1 MNFGAFAGGFA
12 EGFERGQRIAKS
24 IRETIRENRLEEMR
38 QKAMDEA
45 NAAREQAVNGLITE
59 NKEAVEKSAEAPV
72 SESVKPSTSGEPAA
86 STATTE
92 EKPAASS
99 TKPAAAATPTTIDAE
114 NAKPA
119 TVSTGAVPDPSRP
132 EDNPVA
138 KGLPVIKGEGASVT
152 LAEKPDNKPR
162 IFALVPEGGKVPGMV
177 DVGTIDLNNRKVL
190 KNPDGSI
197 STESSMSINEGKYEV
212 LIPTVINGQRVS
224 EADAIEHYRKT
235 GEHLGIFETPDAANS
250 YAEALHQR
258 QAQFYG
264 QPAEPAAPAPA
275 APAQVGPAAG
285 MPAAQD
291 QRFPGAAANA
301 GGSPAPAAPA
311 QSAMT
316 APPPAAAPVAAA
328 PQAAPAQAAAPAP
341 APAPTPAPAQAAAA
355 PAAAPAPAPA
365 APQAA
370 APAAEPAQ
378 AAPAAA
384 PAPAPAPAPSSTQG
398 AVAATGM
405 PAAQEP
411 AKPVKIEGKYVV
423 NGKGYATMAEA
434 RKAAEAAVPTTMEFF
449 MRKGVPKIA
458 EEYVRQGDP
467 AKAEA
472 WMKWSE
478 AAQNQASMK
487 EWSAMYRAAQMGDFE
502 KAADHAFKLY
512 QRYEDGITP
521 LSKEVVKNNNGEV
534 TGFNVRLKNDKTGE
548 VTSQFIDRR
557 AMIEMGL
564 AALSP
569 PQMFEAMWKRQTEVD
584 KVAAEA
590 KIKAQDRREKLQDDL
605 TRDRYKEDRA
615 DARQDRRNQQRVSE
629 ITLKAQLDASN
640 AGAQDRAKAENKMRM
655 LREAGFSD
663 EQINGMVPALVGAGE
678 HKKTTDPTERR
689 ALIYSDLTKNDPTF
703 ARKTKEEQ
711 DARVEQAM
719 KVIYGNNDGQP
730 AGQGAAGQS
739 GAGQQPA
746 PAKTGNAAFDN
757 APEGAVFKDKAGNI
771 YRKQNGQPVMVQQAG
786 GQQAAQPAANGM
798 PPRPPK

>member
-1 MNFGAFAGGFA
+1 MNFGVFAGGFA

-45 NAAREQAVNGLITE
+45 NSAREQAVNGLITE

-72 SESVKPSTSGEPAA
+72 SESVKPSTSGEPSA
-86 STATTE
+86 SPAEPE
-92 EKPAASS
+92 EKPAESA
-99 TKPAAAATPTTIDAE
+99 KPAASAGSTIDAE

-119 TVSTGAVPDPSRP
+119 TVSTGAVPDPAT
-132 EDNPVA
+132 DANPVA
-138 KGLPVIKGEGASVT
+138 KGLPVMKGEGAKVSV
-152 LAEKPDNKPR
+152 AETPNSAPR
-162 IFALVPEGGKVPGMV
+162 IFSIAAEGAKAPGMV
-177 DVGTIDLNNRKVL
+177 DVGTIDLNGRKIL

-197 STESSMSINEGKYEV
+197 STESSMSINEGKYEI
-212 LIPTVINGQRVS
+212 LIPTIINGQRVG
-224 EADAIEHYRKT
+224 EAEAVEHYRKT
-235 GEHLGIFETPDAANS
+235 GEHLGIFETPDAANA

-264 QPAEPAAPAPA
+264 QPAEPVAAPV
-275 APAQVGPAAG
+275 QVGPAAG

-291 QRFPGAAANA
+291 QRFPEAAQNAN
-301 GGSPAPAAPA
+301 GSPAPAAPA

-316 APPPAAAPVAAA
+316 APPPAVAPVAAV

-341 APAPTPAPAQAAAA
+341 APAPAQA
-355 PAAAPAPAPA
+355 AAAPAPAPA
-365 APQAA
+365 APQSA
-370 APAAEPAQ
+370 APAAT
-378 AAPAAA
+378 
-384 PAPAPAPAPSSTQG
+384 PAPAPATAPSSTQG

-405 PAAQEP
+405 PTAQEP

-458 EEYVRQGDP
+458 EEYVRQGQP
-467 AKAEA
+467 EKAEA

-478 AAQNQASMK
+478 TSQNQASMR
-487 EWSAMYRAAQMGDFE
+487 EWSSMYRAAQMGDFE

-521 LSKEVVKNNNGEV
+521 LSKEIVKNKEGEV

-548 VTSQFIDRR
+548 VTSQFIDRK

-590 KIKAQDRREKLQDDL
+590 KIKANERREKLQDDL
-605 TRDRYKEDRA
+605 TREKYKEDRA
-615 DARQDRRNQQRVSE
+615 DARQDRRNEQRVSE
-629 ITLKAQLDASN
+629 ITLKSQLDASN

-655 LREAGFSD
+655 LREAGFTD
-663 EQINGMVPALVGAGE
+663 EQINGMVPAIVGAGD

-703 ARKTKEEQ
+703 SRAKKDDQ

-719 KVIYGNNDGQP
+719 KVIYGNDEGKP
-730 AGQGAAGQS
+730 GAAPAAQ
-739 GAGQQPA
+739 AA
-746 PAKTGNAAFDN
+746 PAKTGNAAFDA
-757 APEGAVFKDKAGNI
+757 APEGAMFKDKSGNI
-771 YRKQNGQPVMVQQAG
+771 FRKVNGQPVLVPKAD
-786 GQQAAQPAANGM
+786 GQQAAQPAASGM
-798 PPRPPK
+798 PTRPPGK